1 MNVVV
6 ENILGG
12 FLMVAFMGAV
22 TAVLLT
28 VLWKVLRI
36 AAISFLIGCGVF
48 YAGALYMMIFQSS
61 YYLGELAK
69 GDIEAV
75 GLTAYV
81 IFVTLGGVAYWF
93 WSNRVTRITK
103 PNQDKQNTHSND
115 RSYQEEAQQE
125 PPRFQQPSALRL
137 RDLELLGLER
147 SASDEEIKS
156 AYRQLSKK
164 YHPDLNP
171 DPHATIIFKQIQKAY
186 NNLIDNQP

>member
-1 MNVVV
+1 MNAVV
-6 ENILGG
+6 ENVLGG
-12 FLMVAFMGAV
+12 FLMVAFMGAI

-36 AAISFLIGCGVF
+36 AAISFVIGCGVF
-48 YAGALYMMIFQSS
+48 YVGALYMMIFQSS
-61 YYLGELAK
+61 YYWGELAK
-69 GDIEAV
+69 GDMEAV

-81 IFVTLGGVAYWF
+81 VLVTLGGLGYLI
-93 WSNRVTRITK
+93 WSNRDIITSK
-103 PNQDKQNTHSND
+103 SAQSKQTTQSSYNSHQNQEQT
-115 RSYQEEAQQE
+115 YQE
-125 PPRFQQPSALRL
+125 PPRFQQPGDLRL

-147 SASDEEIKS
+147 SANDDEIKA

-186 NNLIDNQP
+186 TNLIN